1 MRMAL
6 MRGVSLVGFG
16 VQSLGGHGLIRMMMR
31 LQPRVR
37 SMSLA
42 NWLGAEQSTDWGNW
56 LRWIGDHEVARS
68 VGQLEPQDVGLRV
81 LLPLSVALAQ
91 HTNTHAGRTRTG
103 ARALPG

>member
-56 LRWIGDHEVARS
+56 LRWIGNHEVLLEAS
-68 VGQLEPQDVGLRV
+68 VS
-81 LLPLSVALAQ
+81 LSHRMLVCGSYYHSL
-91 HTNTHAGRTRTG
+91 
-103 ARALPG
+103 

>member
-6 MRGVSLVGFG
+6 MRGVSVVGFG

-56 LRWIGDHEVARS
+56 LRWIGDHEVLLEAS
-68 VGQLEPQDVGLRV
+68 VS
-81 LLPLSVALAQ
+81 LSHRMLVCGSYYHSL
-91 HTNTHAGRTRTG
+91 
-103 ARALPG
+103 

>member
-56 LRWIGDHEVARS
+56 LRWIGDHEVLLEAS
-68 VGQLEPQDVGLRV
+68 VS
-81 LLPLSVALAQ
+81 LSHRMLVCGSYYHSL
-91 HTNTHAGRTRTG
+91 
-103 ARALPG
+103 

>member
-1 MRMAL
+1 MAL

-56 LRWIGDHEVARS
+56 LRWIGDHEVLLEAS
-68 VGQLEPQDVGLRV
+68 VS
-81 LLPLSVALAQ
+81 LSHRMLVCGSYYHSL
-91 HTNTHAGRTRTG
+91 
-103 ARALPG
+103 

>member
-16 VQSLGGHGLIRMMMR
+16 VQSLGGHGLLRMMMR

-56 LRWIGDHEVARS
+56 LRWIGNHEVLLEAS
-68 VGQLEPQDVGLRV
+68 VS
-81 LLPLSVALAQ
+81 LSHRMLVCGSYYHSL
-91 HTNTHAGRTRTG
+91 
-103 ARALPG
+103 